1 MMVELL
7 SLLSKFR
14 VLNDRESEAAYFRT
28 NIPWVGSQAY
38 LNIVFKP
45 APPEVLVDTAGRL
58 GMPGSLV
65 EFLQIQNGAILF
77 SGALSV
83 CGVHRPGQLLN
94 REQPFSQLPFNI
106 EDENDDWPPND
117 PERFLS
123 LGGYSFDGSE
133 VCIDRGD
140 SRIYLFQRDEE
151 ALASSP
157 SASWRSLEEWITS
170 EISRLSFLFS
180 HDGHRLA
187 AESQTLPVRGLPC

>member
-1 MMVELL
+1 MIARAKMPIFGLTYPGSDPRHTFTSFS
-7 SLLSKFR
+7 SLLLPRCSSTQHADWECRALWSNFCRFR
-14 VLNDRESEAAYFRT
+14 ME
-28 NIPWVGSQAY
+28 Q
-38 LNIVFKP
+38 
-45 APPEVLVDTAGRL
+45 
-58 GMPGSLV
+58 
-65 EFLQIQNGAILF
+65 F
-77 SGALSV
+77 SSRGLSAFAV
-83 CGVHRPGQLLN
+83 STVPGQLLN

-106 EDENDDWPPND
+106 EDENDDWPPDD